1 MFTSLRHVAPRGQWQ
16 RGQTNAPRGRALQ
29 SPITSPTALRGSREF
44 ENQQRGICECSR
56 SSKSS
61 IFKKKEEEEEED
73 FLLIKNIQLEAR
85 KVKPLKATLPE
96 ILDAVSSSDKQRFSL
111 LYVPP
116 PATETTE
123 GDKNET
129 EQDEEKIAFA
139 TAASEE
145 KQKTAT
151 AHALSVKDGDASHF
165 LIRATQ
171 GHSMKCVDTTLF
183 LEKLTLDGDDSNSN
197 SNGNENDDSM
207 SATAKSLPDTVV
219 HGTYHGA
226 WSLILASGGLQ
237 AMNRAQVH
245 FAIGPTVD
253 EVLPNGRDAPP
264 AKLPTTTKQNQNVIS
279 GMRTDAEILIYI
291 NLRKALQAG
300 CPFYRSENGVIL
312 SEGMVWGEDAT
323 GKSVPVEFFDLV
335 VERKAGLGVLWE
347 DGKVVQ
353 ELPENLAAK
362 KNPKS
367 FRGGR
372 GGRGRGRRGHS

>member
-1 MFTSLRHVAPRGQWQ
+1 MTGPETDSDK
-16 RGQTNAPRGRALQ
+16 N
-29 SPITSPTALRGSREF
+29 
-44 ENQQRGICECSR
+44 ENQQQ
-56 SSKSS
+56 
-61 IFKKKEEEEEED
+61 EEEE
-73 FLLIKNIQLEAR
+73 
-85 KVKPLKATLPE
+85 
-96 ILDAVSSSDKQRFSL
+96 
-111 LYVPP
+111 
-116 PATETTE
+116 
-123 GDKNET
+123 
-129 EQDEEKIAFA
+129 AFA

-183 LEKLTLDGDDSNSN
+183 LEKLSLDGEGNDA
-197 SNGNENDDSM
+197 NENK
-207 SATAKSLPDTVV
+207 SATALSLPDTVV

-226 WSLILASGGLQ
+226 WPLILASGGLQ

-253 EVLPNGRDAPP
+253 EIFPNGRDAPP
-264 AKLPTTTKQNQNVIS
+264 AKLPTGKNQNVIS
-279 GMRTDAEILIYI
+279 GMRSDAEILIYV

-312 SEGMVWGEDAT
+312 SEGMVSGDAA

-347 DGKVVQ
+347 DGQVVQ

-367 FRGGR
+367 FRGGGR
-372 GGRGRGRRGHS
+372 RGRGGHS

>member
-1 MFTSLRHVAPRGQWQ
+1 MSRQGGSGRGKQMPREVVLSKALSHLLRHSADRENLKISKEGYVNVAD
-16 RGQTNAPRGRALQ
+16 L
-29 SPITSPTALRGSREF
+29 
-44 ENQQRGICECSR
+44 
-56 SSKSS
+56 
-61 IFKKKEEEEEED
+61 
-73 FLLIKNIQLEAR
+73 LEAR
-85 KVKPLKATLPE
+85 KIKPLKVTLAE
-96 ILDAVSSSDKQRFSL
+96 ILESVSSSDKQRFSL
-111 LYVPP
+111 LYI
-116 PATETTE
+116 PATNT
-123 GDKNET
+123 ET
-129 EQDEEKIAFA
+129 ESDKTKTQQEEEERKEEKLAFT

-145 KQKTAT
+145 KQKNAT
-151 AHALSVKDGDASHF
+151 VHALSVKDGDASHF

-183 LEKLTLDGDDSNSN
+183 LEKLTLDGDVENSN
-197 SNGNENDDSM
+197 DK
-207 SATAKSLPDTVV
+207 SATAVSLPDTVV

-226 WSLILASGGLQ
+226 WPLILASGGLQ

-245 FAIGPTVD
+245 FAIGPTID
-253 EVLPNGRDAPP
+253 EIFPNGRDAPP
-264 AKLPTTTKQNQNVIS
+264 AKLPATKQNQNVIS
-279 GMRTDAEILIYI
+279 GMRSDAEILIYV

-312 SEGMVWGEDAT
+312 SEGMVSGDTDQTA

-347 DGKVVQ
+347 DGNIVQ

-372 GGRGRGRRGHS
+372 GGRGRGRGGHS